1 VNSNTLK
8 KKVFAI
14 LETNAHKYF
23 LGRLVRFAIVSLIFF
38 NVFAVIIETV
48 DEVQINYGEY
58 FDVVELIS
66 VILFAVEY
74 CLRVWVSN
82 IRRQFQGPWGRLRYM
97 MTPMAVLDFLAIFP
111 VVFILIGGLDFR
123 ALMVIRF
130 FRMLRIFK
138 LRRYAHA
145 LNTLTAIIKD
155 KKEELIITFATILT
169 LLVVASSLMYILEH
183 EAQPEVFSS
192 IPATLWWGVAA
203 LSTVSYGDMIPIT
216 LLGKLL
222 GSCIAIMGV
231 AMFAIPAGLISAGF
245 NQRMILNKQKR
256 NGGKE
261 IIVCPHCQQGF
272 HRH

>member
-1 VNSNTLK
+1 MESDSLK

-14 LETNAHKYF
+14 LETNTHKYF
-23 LGRLVRFAIVSLIFF
+23 LGRLVRFTIVSLIFF
-38 NVFAVIIETV
+38 NVFAVIIETI
-48 DEVQINYGEY
+48 DEVKINYGEY
-58 FDVVELIS
+58 FDVVELLSAFI
-66 VILFAVEY
+66 FAVEY
-74 CLRVWVSN
+74 GLRVWVSN
-82 IRRQFQGPWGRLRYM
+82 IRRKYQGPWGRLHYM
-97 MTPMAVLDFLAIFP
+97 VTPMAIIDFLAIFP
-111 VVFILIGGLDFR
+111 IVFIIIGGLDFR
-123 ALMVIRF
+123 ALMLIRF

-145 LNTLTAIIKD
+145 LDTLTSIIKD
-155 KKEELIITFATILT
+155 KKEELIITFATIFI
-169 LLVVASSLMYILEH
+169 LLIVASSLMYIFEH
-183 EAQPEVFSS
+183 EAQPEIFSS
-192 IPATLWWGVAA
+192 IPATMWWGVAT

-245 NQRMILNKQKR
+245 NQRMILNKQNK

-261 IIVCPHCQQGF
+261 IIVCPHCHQGF

>member
-1 VNSNTLK
+1 MKSESLK

-14 LETNAHKYF
+14 LETNTHKYF
-23 LGRLVRFAIVSLIFF
+23 LGRLVRFTIVSLIFF
-38 NVFAVIIETV
+38 NVFAVIVETI
-48 DEVQINYGEY
+48 DEVKISYGAY

-66 VILFAVEY
+66 AVIFAIEY
-74 CLRVWVSN
+74 LLRVWVSN
-82 IRRQFQGPWGRLRYM
+82 IRRQFQGPWGRLRYIV
-97 MTPMAVLDFLAIFP
+97 TPMAIIDFLAIFP
-111 VVFILIGGLDFR
+111 IVFIIIGGLDFR
-123 ALMVIRF
+123 ALMLIRF

-145 LNTLTAIIKD
+145 LNTLTEIIKD
-155 KKEELIITFATILT
+155 KKEELIITFATIFI
-169 LLVVASSLMYILEH
+169 LLIVASSLMYIFEH

-192 IPATLWWGVAA
+192 IPATMWWGVAT

-216 LLGKLL
+216 VLGKIL

-245 NQRMILNKQKR
+245 NQRMILNKQKK

-261 IIVCPHCQQGF
+261 IIVCPHCHEGF